1 MNRARSQ
8 IRAVSFDVGGTL
20 LRPRGSVGRIYADVA
35 AEWGFPGLPP
45 ETLRQRF
52 RTAWRARPIFNHS
65 RAEWAELVDAA
76 FAGFVPVPPS
86 RTFFGELYRRFAFP
100 KAWEVFPDALPTLR
114 ALKHHGLR
122 LAVISNWDQRLR
134 PLLRRLRLL
143 GLFDAVVVSG
153 EVGFAKPSP
162 AIFEIAARRLRL
174 SPNEILH
181 VGDEP
186 GSDLRGAREAGCQ
199 AALLAR
205 GRHSSSSGSISSL
218 HTLEK
223 LL

>member
-1 MNRARSQ
+1 VSRANRQ

-35 AEWGFPGLPP
+35 AEWGFRGLPP
-45 ETLRQRF
+45 AILRQRF
-52 RTAWRARPIFNHS
+52 RAAWRARPIFNHS

-100 KAWEVFPDALPTLR
+100 KAWEVFPDVLPALR
-114 ALKHHGLR
+114 ALKRRGFR

-134 PLLRRLRLL
+134 PLLCRLRLL
-143 GLFDAVVVSG
+143 NFFDVVVVSG
-153 EVGFAKPSP
+153 EVGFTKPSP

-186 GSDLRGAREAGCQ
+186 GSDWRGAREAGFRS
-199 AALLAR
+199 ALLAR
-205 GRHSSSSGSISSL
+205 GRRPFRSRRISSL